1 MKVGKENETP
11 KQEQLNLHLDIFEGP
26 LDLLLHLINQLE
38 IDIYDIPIAQ
48 ITDQYMNYLD
58 QMKAEQIDLASEY
71 FVMAATLMRIK
82 SEMLVPRNENQ
93 AEMEEDFYEE
103 DDPRKPLMELL
114 LEYKQIKE
122 VVPRFE
128 EKHFD
133 RADFFGKEPSDLS
146 AYRESIELEDQGLE
160 IDDLTNIFM
169 EVLARHKLETPQ
181 PTMIE
186 TDEITVIEKMDDI
199 RLRILQRQDQQI
211 SFYELIDKPTRKEI
225 VVTFLA
231 MLELIKDNRIK
242 VRQDSVSSDISIS
255 VIDDISND

>member
-1 MKVGKENETP
+1 MDIEEHTRKHD
-11 KQEQLNLHLDIFEGP
+11 QLKLELDIFEGP

-38 IDIYDIPIAQ
+38 IDIYDIPIAE
-48 ITDQYMNYLD
+48 ITDQYMKYLD

-93 AEMEEDFYEE
+93 AELEEDFYDEE
-103 DDPRKPLMELL
+103 DPRKPLMELL

-128 EKHFD
+128 ERQID
-133 RADFFGKEPSDLS
+133 RADFFGKEPSDIS
-146 AYRESIELEDQGLE
+146 FYRERIELEDQGLE
-160 IDDLTNIFM
+160 VNDLAKIFM
-169 EVLARHKLETPQ
+169 DVLARHKLETPQ
-181 PTMIE
+181 PTRIE

-199 RLRILQRQDQQI
+199 RSRILSSGNQQI
-211 SFYELIDKPTRKEI
+211 SFYELMDIPTRKEI

-231 MLELIKDNRIK
+231 MLELIKDNRI
-242 VRQDSVSSDISIS
+242 SVKQESISADISIS
-255 VIDDISND
+255 VIDEHNQD